1 MPLQKEFDVVALKGR
16 DIDAFLARPDAGRPI
31 ILLYGPDAGL
41 VRERADALMASAVD
55 DPNDPFSLV
64 KLDGDEL
71 AAEPSRLVDEA
82 MTVPLFG
89 GRRAIRVRAGSRS
102 FASGVD
108 TLADMPL
115 KDCRIVIE
123 AGELR
128 PESPLRKACE
138 RAKTAVAIACYPDT
152 ERDLAKLI
160 DDELRVSDLRIAP
173 DARAVLTALL
183 GGDRQA
189 SRNELRKLALY
200 SHGKGEVTLD
210 DVMTVV
216 SDASELKLDPIVDG
230 AFAGKPDVV
239 ESEFVKAMV
248 AGTYPGVIIMAAQ
261 RQAAWLHKSSLAVA
275 EGTPTSVL
283 LESGYPRVHFSRKAN
298 VEIALRN
305 FSPVKLVAIIEQL
318 ATAAFDM
325 RKQTALASA
334 IAQRT
339 LLAGD
344 RRQCAAKRLASPRQ
358 APHHVVEL
366 IEAAVVDRDAAA
378 GIAVVDR
385 HGKTERVADAF
396 LQCDRIRVL
405 DLGAAGAARL
415 LRLALRHAFFMR
427 HRFGLSHVEA
437 FGDDALGGSERIG
450 HADQRAGMAGGQF
463 TLGDIGLYFRRQFG
477 QPHHVGD
484 VAAALADDL
493 GDVFLAAFEFVRE
506 RVIAL
511 RLFHRVEVFALD
523 VFDDRDFERFGL
535 RDVEGN
541 DRHFVQA
548 GELGGAPAAFA
559 GDDLKA
565 IRRAL
570 HRAHHD
576 RLDDAVLLD
585 GGGELSEFGIGK
597 CPARVARIRF
607 QKFDRH
613 LALAARPVD
622 MRGLAADIS
631 DQTCKTAAQSRTR
644 FVGHRQLPWIHSH
657 HSGTINLGFS

>member
-1 MPLQKEFDVVALKGR
+1 LVALKGR

-41 VRERADALMASAVD
+41 VRERADALLASAVD

-64 KLDGDEL
+64 RLDGDEL

-102 FASGVD
+102 FAGGVD

-200 SHGKGEVTLD
+200 SHGQGEVTLD

-216 SDASELKLDPIVDG
+216 SDASELKLDPIVDS
-230 AFAGKPDVV
+230 AFAGKPDLV
-239 ESEFVKAMV
+239 ESEFAKAMV

-261 RQAAWLHKSSLAVA
+261 RQAAWLHKSALAVA
-275 EGTPTSVL
+275 EGTPTSTL
-283 LESGYPRVHFSRKAN
+283 LESGYPRVHFSRKPN

-305 FSPVKLVAIIEQL
+305 FNPVRLVAIIDQL

-339 LLAGD
+339 LL
-344 RRQCAAKRLASPRQ
+344 S
-358 APHHVVEL
+358 
-366 IEAAVVDRDAAA
+366 
-378 GIAVVDR
+378 IAVN
-385 HGKTERVADAF
+385 
-396 LQCDRIRVL
+396 
-405 DLGAAGAARL
+405 AR
-415 LRLALRHAFFMR
+415 
-427 HRFGLSHVEA
+427 
-437 FGDDALGGSERIG
+437 
-450 HADQRAGMAGGQF
+450 
-463 TLGDIGLYFRRQFG
+463 RRG
-477 QPHHVGD
+477 
-484 VAAALADDL
+484 
-493 GDVFLAAFEFVRE
+493 
-506 RVIAL
+506 
-511 RLFHRVEVFALD
+511 
-523 VFDDRDFERFGL
+523 
-535 RDVEGN
+535 
-541 DRHFVQA
+541 
-548 GELGGAPAAFA
+548 
-559 GDDLKA
+559 
-565 IRRAL
+565 
-570 HRAHHD
+570 
-576 RLDDAVLLD
+576 
-585 GGGELSEFGIGK
+585 
-597 CPARVARIRF
+597 
-607 QKFDRH
+607 
-613 LALAARPVD
+613 
-622 MRGLAADIS
+622 
-631 DQTCKTAAQSRTR
+631 
-644 FVGHRQLPWIHSH
+644 
-657 HSGTINLGFS
+657 